1 MDYSWLS
8 TGIPGVLQAGGIA
21 LLLGVLL
28 SVLTHALAPGFH
40 WREGSAIGVAFALA
54 LAIAAGND
62 AWTLLYLSIVRM
74 ESPFVIQRTLGA
86 IHDPAWLGTRV
97 VSEFC
102 GCAIGVMLGW
112 YLAIAVPRWWRRRR

>member
-1 MDYSWLS
+1 MGFSWLS
-8 TGIPGVLQAGGIA
+8 TGVSGAMQAGGIA

-28 SVLTHALAPGFH
+28 SALTHALAPRFG
-40 WREGSAIGVAFALA
+40 WREGSAIGVAFALT
-54 LAIAAGND
+54 LGLAAGND

-97 VSEFC
+97 VFEFA
-102 GCAIGVMLGW
+102 GCALGVMLGW
-112 YLAIAVPRWWRRRR
+112 YLATAAPRWWRRRR

>member
-1 MDYSWLS
+1 MGFSWLS
-8 TGIPGVLQAGGIA
+8 TGMSGVLQAGGIA

-28 SVLTHALAPGFH
+28 SVLTHALGPRFG

-54 LAIAAGND
+54 LGLAAGND

-97 VSEFC
+97 VSEFA
-102 GCAIGVMLGW
+102 GCVIGVMLGW
-112 YLAIAVPRWWRRRR
+112 YLATAAPHWWRGRR